1 MRLNY
6 KKVLASPVASQLI
19 YRSVCLYGHTFRLK
33 VENEAPWIEHLN
45 NGGKI
50 LLCAWHQQFFSAIGY
65 FKNYRGYSPHIMISP
80 SKDGEIIANVAKQAG
95 WHPIRGSS
103 SRDGKKALRDLI
115 NKLKG
120 TQLAAHIVDGPRGPI
135 GRVKAGAIRLAHL
148 TGAMVVPF
156 YVFTER
162 AWTFNSWDRFFIPKP
177 SATVF
182 LRFGDMVK
190 FDIVHGDRDFEA
202 QRRHLEQV
210 MLPGLISR

>member
-6 KKVLASPVASQLI
+6 KKVLAGPLASRLI

-65 FKNYRGYSPHIMISP
+65 FKNYRRYIPHIMISP
-80 SKDGEIIANVAKQAG
+80 SKDGEIIANVARQAG

-103 SRDGKKALRDLI
+103 SREGKKALRDLI
-115 NKLKG
+115 CQLKE
-120 TQLAAHIVDGPRGPI
+120 TKLAAHIVDGPRGPI
-135 GRVKAGAIRLAHL
+135 GQVKAGAIRLAHL

-156 YVFTER
+156 YVFTDR
-162 AWTFNSWDRFFIPKP
+162 AWTFNSWDRFFVPKP

-182 LRFGDMVK
+182 LRFGKMIK
-190 FDIVHGDRDFEA
+190 FDSANTKEGFES
-202 QRRHLEQV
+202 QRRYLERV
-210 MLPGLISR
+210 MLPGLIQ